1 MNLESQIRPELWAAI
16 SHSYESE
23 NYTHAIKD
31 AMSFVT
37 DILRDKTGL
46 DGDGK
51 ELVGKA
57 LGFSAGK
64 PPKLQINKLQT
75 ETERNIQIGLQE
87 VLRGMYS
94 LIRNPRNHERLSDT
108 RNSADAIILFVDY
121 LLTFLGELQ
130 QSFTIQGFLAFV
142 TDRYFVPDKE
152 YVDELVQKIPVR
164 KRVDTLVAI
173 YREKTWEFSDNLRL
187 TISAIL
193 DKLAE
198 PEISEFLAVVSDEL
212 LYTDKDTDVS
222 LILKLLPS
230 HLWPR
235 LEKMPRLR
243 VEGMLTESISSAWY
257 FPDKRKTN
265 HPVATWAPNVT
276 KYFLRKKKLGAVLMK
291 KLRSEDFDHHNFVG
305 QFMMS
310 TLEDI
315 FTEEK
320 EIEACVDA
328 ISTSLER
335 GNEFLKNKLC
345 SFMTRQSSSL
355 WRDAFVERLLP
366 LTDPDNPEIFLED
379 GRPFLGKFVAQDNP
393 AGEMIEEDDIPF

>member
-1 MNLESQIRPELWAAI
+1 MNLESQIQPELWVAI
-16 SHSYESE
+16 SHAYESE

-57 LGFSAGK
+57 LGFSPGK

-130 QSFTIQGFLAFV
+130 QSFTIQSFLSFI
-142 TDRYFVPDKE
+142 TDRYFVQDKE

-164 KRVDTLVAI
+164 KRIDTLVAI
-173 YREKTWEFSDNLRL
+173 YREKTWEFSDNRQL
-187 TISAIL
+187 TIDAIL
-193 DKLAE
+193 GKLTE
-198 PEISEFLAVVSDEL
+198 PEMSEFLTVVSDEL
-212 LYTDKDTDVS
+212 LYIDKATDVS

-243 VEGMLTESISSAWY
+243 VEGMLIESIRGAWY
-257 FPDKRKTN
+257 FPDKRETN
-265 HPVATWAPNVT
+265 NTAATWAKKIA
-276 KYFLRKKKLGAVLMK
+276 KYFLRKNNLGSVLIK
-291 KLRSEDFDHHNFVG
+291 KLRSEDFDHHNFVA
-305 QFMMS
+305 QFMLD

-320 EIEACVDA
+320 EIKVCVDA
-328 ISTSLER
+328 ISASLER
-335 GNEFLKNKLC
+335 GNKFLKDKLC
-345 SFMTRQSSSL
+345 SFMAHHSSSII
-355 WRDAFVERLLP
+355 WRDAFVERLLS
-366 LTDPDNPEIFLED
+366 LTDPDNPEILLED
-379 GRPFLGKFVAQDNP
+379 GRPFLGKFLPQDNP
-393 AGEMIEEDDIPF
+393 VKEVIEDDIPF